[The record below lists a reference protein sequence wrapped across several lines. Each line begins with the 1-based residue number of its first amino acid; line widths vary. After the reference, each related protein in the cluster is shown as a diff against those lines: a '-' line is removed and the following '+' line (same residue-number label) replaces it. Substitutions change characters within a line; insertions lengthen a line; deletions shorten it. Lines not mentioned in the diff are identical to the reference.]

1 MFLIF
6 FLKCRKIIF
15 IIKYAYTYLKWKY
28 EIFVFMKHY
37 QFGLIASV
45 FEGGFDIFLLD
56 LSHYGVLK
64 I

>member
-1 MFLIF
+1 M
-6 FLKCRKIIF
+6 
-15 IIKYAYTYLKWKY
+15 KYAYTYLKWKY